1 MERSRVDRI
10 LNEWA
15 AVASQAH
22 RPATSPQGVVMRS
35 SFSGATLAGASLV
48 VLLVVGAVVILGNRG
63 PSGPVG
69 GTQSTVPS
77 ASAPA
82 TAAASPTPAATP
94 SPTAAATPSP
104 TTAAIGPC
112 DPAQLAARIT
122 MWEGAAGHRIAHMEM
137 TNTGPS
143 ACNLETMER
152 PQLVDGR
159 GTTLID
165 GASPSSS
172 PTLTLAAGGVVTTLV
187 QDSNYCGAAPKAP
200 VSVVFV
206 LSDGRKIVAAPL
218 SPTDATLPP
227 CNGAPGSAGTI
238 EMHPWAR

>member
-22 RPATSPQGVVMRS
+22 RPSASPQGVVMRS
-35 SFSGATLAGASLV
+35 SLSGATLAGAGLV
-48 VLLVVGAVVILGNRG
+48 VLVVVGAAVWLGNRG

-69 GTQSTVPS
+69 ATPSTVPS

-82 TAAASPTPAATP
+82 TAAAT
-94 SPTAAATPSP
+94 PTAATTPTATATP
-104 TTAAIGPC
+104 TAAAIGPC

-122 MWEGAAGHRIAHMEM
+122 MWEGAAGHRIAHLEM
-137 TNTGPS
+137 TNTGSS
-143 ACNLETMER
+143 ACTLETMAR

-172 PTLTLAAGGVVTTLV
+172 ATLKFAPGGVVTTLV
-187 QDSNYCGAAPKAP
+187 QDGNYCGPAPKAP

-227 CNGAPGSAGTI
+227 CNSAPGTAGTI
-238 EMHPWAR
+238 DMHPWAS